1 MQFNYQDKY
10 ISQSPLDFNYQFGL
24 NNNSADKFNYNEIS
38 ILSKLGSIGFNAMN
52 VPISNTLMQ
61 LSGFMVERTE
71 YEIESIEIPSVDYS
85 PKFNLE
91 FKSKIADTYN
101 WTKFGLNILNDVI
114 NFTMNVGGSLSNSNS
129 STMTE
134 FTFDRNSMSFNQT
147 GQFSTK
153 SSMTGGEI
161 TNIALAAVQTLS
173 NLGMSIVNGI
183 QRQEQLDSYKGMID
197 KQIELLNENIDANR
211 EFIQQAKEAIAQ
223 RQNRF
228 EKSSKI
234 QKARLL

>member
-1 MQFNYQDKY
+1 M
-10 ISQSPLDFNYQFGL
+10 L
-24 NNNSADKFNYNEIS
+24 
-38 ILSKLGSIGFNAMN
+38 
-52 VPISNTLMQ
+52 

-134 FTFDRNSMSFNQT
+134 FTFDRNSMNFNQT